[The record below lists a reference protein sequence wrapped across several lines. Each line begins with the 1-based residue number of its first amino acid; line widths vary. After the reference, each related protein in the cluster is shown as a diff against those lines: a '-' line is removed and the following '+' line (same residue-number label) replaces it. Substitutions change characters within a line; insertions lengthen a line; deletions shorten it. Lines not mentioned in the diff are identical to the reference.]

1 MYNIYIYVHVDVCIY
16 IHLHT
21 HIYIYMQ
28 IFKLGASKFSR
39 RPAMYGIQCL
49 CSNASHDSRAS
60 LGQQLDRVIVGP

>member
-1 MYNIYIYVHVDVCIY
+1 
-16 IHLHT
+16 
-21 HIYIYMQ
+21 MQ